1 MQITDIVV
9 RQAKPSDP
17 CKPSCPRRKRQ
28 ANAPLMRV
36 SAIGSTE
43 TWPALTAWRT
53 STQKKR
59 DYNDTCRTQGP
70 CAPAFGSTAS
80 AATAAAA
87 KQRTVKWISQ

>member
-59 DYNDTCRTQGP
+59 TTMTLVEHKAHVPPRSVPQPAPPPPPPPSKGP
-70 CAPAFGSTAS
+70 
-80 AATAAAA
+80 
-87 KQRTVKWISQ
+87 